1 MKIYFVLTLAKTF
14 QLTTRAGKMKTLI
27 AVSITISLISGYVG
41 AQTFVLTDSEKG
53 IEQGNWQTDS
63 QKLNLPGPRFSVQQ
77 QILHGGKQ
85 EGSKVITLT
94 SPGLT
99 IALSPTRG
107 MDILHVNGSGVR
119 LGWDSPVTEVVNP
132 AYINLD
138 SRNGLGWLDG
148 FNEMMVRCGFEWT
161 GHPGVE
167 NGTLYTLHGRAGNTP
182 ASKVVVEIDDK
193 APYAVRI
200 RGLLKENTFKKS
212 NLETW
217 TELRYVPG
225 EESFTLHDR
234 LTNRA
239 DYPRDYQIIY
249 HSNFGKPLL
258 EEGAIF
264 SAPIKEISPFN
275 DYAKAGLQEW
285 QRYQGPTK
293 GYDEMVFNIVPYADA
308 QGKTLAM
315 LNNKQGDR
323 GVAIGFD
330 TRQLPL
336 LTLWKNTDTER
347 QGYVTGIEPGTN
359 YAYPVKIE
367 REQGRIKQLQ
377 PGQSADFELSYTL
390 LKNAEQVQAYQQK
403 VKALQGGHQ
412 VKLVPQPIAVE

>member
-1 MKIYFVLTLAKTF
+1 MKKLTAIT
-14 QLTTRAGKMKTLI
+14 I
-27 AVSITISLISGYVG
+27 AISLISGYAG
-41 AQTFVLTDSEKG
+41 AQTIVLTDSENG
-53 IEQGNWQTDS
+53 IELGNWKIDS
-63 QKLNLPGPRFSVQQ
+63 QQLKIPGPRFSLQQ
-77 QILHGGKQ
+77 QVLHGGKQ

-94 SPGLT
+94 SEGLT

-119 LGWDSPVTEVVNP
+119 LGWDSPVTDVVNP
-132 AYINLD
+132 AYINLE
-138 SRNGLGWLDG
+138 SRNGIGWLDG
-148 FNEMMVRCGFEWT
+148 FNEMMVRCGYEWT

-182 ASKVVVEIDDK
+182 ANKVTVEIAEK
-193 APYAVRI
+193 APYEIRI

-217 TELRYVPG
+217 TELSYVPG
-225 EESFTLHDR
+225 TQQFKIHDR

-258 EEGAIF
+258 EEGAKF

-275 DYAKAGLQEW
+275 DYAKSGLQDW
-285 QRYQGPTK
+285 HTYKGPTK
-293 GYDEMVFNIVPYADA
+293 NYDEMVFNIVPLADS

-315 LNNKQGDR
+315 MNNEKGDR

-330 TRQLPL
+330 TRQLPV

-347 QGYVTGIEPGTN
+347 QGYVTGIEPGTS

-377 PGQSADFELSYTL
+377 PGQSTDFELTYTL
-390 LKNAEQVQAYQQK
+390 LKNAEQVKEYQNK
-403 VKALQGGHQ
+403 IKTLQGTNE
-412 VKLVPQPIAVE
+412 VKLVETPMAVE

>member
-1 MKIYFVLTLAKTF
+1 
-14 QLTTRAGKMKTLI
+14 MKTLI
-27 AVSITISLISGYVG
+27 AVSISISLISWGAS
-41 AQTFVLTDSEKG
+41 AQTIVLTDNEKG
-53 IEQGNWQTDS
+53 IEQGNWQTNN
-63 QKLNLPGPRFSVQQ
+63 QKLNITGANFSLRQQ
-77 QILHGGKQ
+77 VLHGGKQ
-85 EGSKVITLT
+85 EGSRVITLT

-132 AYINLD
+132 AYINLE

-148 FNEMMVRCGFEWT
+148 FNEMLVRCGYEWT

-182 ASKVVVEIDDK
+182 ASKVVVEIDEK
-193 APYAVRI
+193 APHQIRI

-217 TELRYVPG
+217 TELRYIPG
-225 EESFTLHDR
+225 EAAFTLHDR
-234 LTNRA
+234 LTNLA

-258 EEGAIF
+258 EDGAVF

-275 DYAKAGLQEW
+275 DYAKSGLKDW
-285 QRYQGPTK
+285 HRYQGPTK
-293 GYDEMVFNIVPYADA
+293 GFDEMVFNIVPYADA

-315 LNNKQGDR
+315 LNNKRGDR

-330 TRQLPL
+330 THQLPL

-377 PGQSADFELSYTL
+377 PGQSTDFELTYTL
-390 LKNAEQVQAYQQK
+390 LKNAEQVKKYQDQIK
-403 VKALQGGHQ
+403 TLQGHNE
-412 VKLVPQPIAVE
+412 VKLVEKPIAVE

>member
-1 MKIYFVLTLAKTF
+1 MKKLMTIS
-14 QLTTRAGKMKTLI
+14 
-27 AVSITISLISGYVG
+27 AVISLISCAVS
-41 AQTFVLTDSEKG
+41 AQTIVLTDSEKG

-63 QKLNLPGPRFSVQQ
+63 QKLNIAGAGFSLQQ
-77 QILHGGKQ
+77 QVLHGGKQ
-85 EGSKVITLT
+85 EGSKVITL
-94 SPGLT
+94 SSAGLT
-99 IALSPTRG
+99 ITLSPTRG
-107 MDILHVNGSGVR
+107 MNILNVKGSDVR

-161 GHPGVE
+161 GHPGVD

-182 ASKVVVEIDDK
+182 ASKVVIDIAEK
-193 APYAVRI
+193 APYEVRI

-217 TELRYVPG
+217 TELRYIPG
-225 EESFTLHDR
+225 APSFSIHDR
-234 LTNRA
+234 VTNRG
-239 DYPRDYQIIY
+239 DYPRDYEIIY

-258 EEGAIF
+258 EKGAVF

-275 DYAKAGLQEW
+275 DYAKAGLKDW
-285 QRYQGPTK
+285 ATYQGPTK
-293 GYDEMVFNIVPYADA
+293 GFDEMVFNILPYADA

-315 LNNKQGDR
+315 LHNQRGDR

-330 TRQLPL
+330 THQLPL

-377 PGQSADFELSYTL
+377 PGQSADFELTYTL
-390 LKNAEQVQAYQQK
+390 LKDAEQVKLYQDK
-403 VKALQGGHQ
+403 IKTLQGSNQ
-412 VKLVPQPIAVE
+412 PKLVETPIAVE

>member
-1 MKIYFVLTLAKTF
+1 MKKLITLS
-14 QLTTRAGKMKTLI
+14 
-27 AVSITISLISGYVG
+27 AVISLISCAVN
-41 AQTFVLTDSEKG
+41 AQTIVLTDTEKG

-63 QKLNLPGPRFSVQQ
+63 QKLNITGAGFSLQQ
-77 QILHGGKQ
+77 QVLHGGKQ
-85 EGSKVITLT
+85 EGSKVITL
-94 SPGLT
+94 SSAGLT

-107 MDILHVNGSGVR
+107 MNILNVKGSDVR

-161 GHPGVE
+161 GHPGVD

-182 ASKVVVEIDDK
+182 ASKVVIEIAEK
-193 APYAVRI
+193 APYEVRI

-217 TELRYVPG
+217 TELRYIPG
-225 EESFTLHDR
+225 TQSFSIHDR
-234 LTNRA
+234 VTNRA
-239 DYPRDYQIIY
+239 DYPRDYEIIY

-258 EEGAIF
+258 EDGAVF
-264 SAPIKEISPFN
+264 SAPIKQISPFN
-275 DYAKAGLQEW
+275 DYAKAGLKDW
-285 QRYQGPTK
+285 ATYQGPTK
-293 GYDEMVFNIVPYADA
+293 GFDEMVFNILPYADA

-315 LNNKQGDR
+315 LHNRRGDR

-330 TRQLPL
+330 THQLPL

-377 PGQSADFELSYTL
+377 PGQSTDFELTYTL
-390 LKNAEQVQAYQQK
+390 LKDAEQVKVYQDK
-403 VKALQGGHQ
+403 IKTLQGSNQ
-412 VKLVPQPIAVE
+412 PKLVETPIAVE

>member
-1 MKIYFVLTLAKTF
+1 MKKLITLS
-14 QLTTRAGKMKTLI
+14 
-27 AVSITISLISGYVG
+27 AVISLISCAVN
-41 AQTFVLTDSEKG
+41 AQTIVLTDTEKG

-63 QKLNLPGPRFSVQQ
+63 QKLNITGAGFSLQQ
-77 QILHGGKQ
+77 QVLHGGKQ
-85 EGSKVITLT
+85 EGSKVITL
-94 SPGLT
+94 SSAGLT

-107 MDILHVNGSGVR
+107 MNILNVKGSDVR

-132 AYINLD
+132 TYINLD

-161 GHPGVE
+161 GHPGVD

-182 ASKVVVEIDDK
+182 ASKVVIEIAEK
-193 APYAVRI
+193 PPYEVRI

-217 TELRYVPG
+217 TELRYIPG
-225 EESFTLHDR
+225 TQSFSIHDR
-234 LTNRA
+234 VTNRA
-239 DYPRDYQIIY
+239 DYPRDYEIIY

-258 EEGAIF
+258 EEGAVF
-264 SAPIKEISPFN
+264 SAPIKQISPFN
-275 DYAKAGLQEW
+275 DYAKAGLKDW
-285 QRYQGPTK
+285 ATYQGPTK
-293 GYDEMVFNIVPYADA
+293 GFDEMVFNILPYADA

-315 LNNKQGDR
+315 LHNRRGDR

-330 TRQLPL
+330 THQLPL

-377 PGQSADFELSYTL
+377 PGQSTDFELTYTL
-390 LKNAEQVQAYQQK
+390 LKDAEQVKVYQDK
-403 VKALQGGHQ
+403 IKTLQGSNQ
-412 VKLVPQPIAVE
+412 PKLVETPIAVE

>member
-1 MKIYFVLTLAKTF
+1 MKTF
-14 QLTTRAGKMKTLI
+14 L
-27 AVSITISLISGYVG
+27 AVSIALSLVSGY
-41 AQTFVLTDSEKG
+41 ASAETIVLTDNENG
-53 IEQGNWQTDS
+53 IEQGNWQIDS
-63 QKLNLPGPRFSVQQ
+63 QKLNIPGARFSIEQKV
-77 QILHGGKQ
+77 LHGGKQ

-107 MDILHVNGSGVR
+107 MDLLHVNGSGVR
-119 LGWDSPVTEVVNP
+119 LGWDSPVTDVVNP
-132 AYINLD
+132 AYINLE
-138 SRNGLGWLDG
+138 SRGGLGWLDG
-148 FNEMMVRCGFEWT
+148 FNEMVVRCGYEWT

-182 ASKVVVEIDDK
+182 ASKVVVEISEK
-193 APYAVRI
+193 APYEVRI

-225 EESFTLHDR
+225 AQSFTLHDR

-249 HSNFGKPLL
+249 HSNFGTPILG
-258 EEGAIF
+258 EGATF
-264 SAPIKEISPFN
+264 SAPIKQISPFN
-275 DYAKAGLQEW
+275 DYAKAGLKGW
-285 QRYQGPTK
+285 HTYQGPTK
-293 GYDEMVFNIVPYADA
+293 DFDEMVFNIVPLADA

-330 TRQLPL
+330 THQLPV

-347 QGYVTGIEPGTN
+347 QGYVTGIEPGTS

-377 PGQSADFELSYTL
+377 PGQSTDFELTYTL
-390 LKNAEQVQAYQQK
+390 LKDAEQVKQYQQK
-403 VKALQGGHQ
+403 VKTLQGDQ
-412 VKLVPQPIAVE
+412 EVKLVETPIAVE

>member
-1 MKIYFVLTLAKTF
+1 MKK
-14 QLTTRAGKMKTLI
+14 LI
-27 AVSITISLISGYVG
+27 TISAVISLISCAVS
-41 AQTFVLTDSEKG
+41 AQTIVLTDSEKG

-63 QKLNLPGPRFSVQQ
+63 QKLNIAGAGFSLQQ
-77 QILHGGKQ
+77 QVLHGGKQ
-85 EGSKVITLT
+85 EGSKVITL
-94 SPGLT
+94 SSAGLT

-107 MDILHVNGSGVR
+107 MNILNVKGSDVR

-161 GHPGVE
+161 GHPGVD

-182 ASKVVVEIDDK
+182 ASKVVIEIAEK
-193 APYAVRI
+193 APYEVRI

-217 TELRYVPG
+217 TELRYIPG
-225 EESFTLHDR
+225 SQSFSIHDR
-234 LTNRA
+234 VTNRA
-239 DYPRDYQIIY
+239 DYPRDYEIIY

-258 EEGAIF
+258 EEGAVF

-275 DYAKAGLQEW
+275 DYAKAGLKDW
-285 QRYQGPTK
+285 ATYQGPTK
-293 GYDEMVFNIVPYADA
+293 GFDEMVFNILPYADA

-315 LNNKQGDR
+315 LHNRSGDR

-330 TRQLPL
+330 THQLPL

-377 PGQSADFELSYTL
+377 PGQSADFELTYTL
-390 LKNAEQVQAYQQK
+390 LKDAEQVKLYQDK
-403 VKALQGGHQ
+403 IKTLQGSNQ
-412 VKLVPQPIAVE
+412 PKLVETPIAVE